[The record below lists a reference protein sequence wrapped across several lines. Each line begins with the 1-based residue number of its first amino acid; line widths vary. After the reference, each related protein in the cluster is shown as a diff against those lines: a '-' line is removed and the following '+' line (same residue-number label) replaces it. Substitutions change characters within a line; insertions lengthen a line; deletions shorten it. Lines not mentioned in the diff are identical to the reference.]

1 MGCSE
6 YRMILYCPLTPVKNG
21 CPGGHCLAAIRAY
34 SASYQ
39 AWMRPPWQPSPPFPH
54 RPGYSMP
61 TAQWPRPCSAWHRPT
76 RHFGGSWCSTR
87 IRQIW
92 KPSIRAITSS
102 PITPAST
109 ADILLWMPPGGR
121 VFRERQSRSLSQ
133 ALAWS
138 ACPAIRKVPTPHSS
152 GLGFCPQSLH
162 ALQSLHPRRGL
173 AVASRGYRAL
183 ATLPNSGPTEPSR
196 RDPGTE
202 ASCRRGRLFVDIR
215 HTVTPPSTTPRNKAL
230 AHPEYFTNRS
240 AASQGE
246 DYPAPRIWQTC
257 FYLLD

>member
-1 MGCSE
+1 MAQTDQAF
-6 YRMILYCPLTPVKNG
+6 RRIVVLYPHQADLETEHPRYHVIANNPRQYG
-21 CPGGHCLAAIRAY
+21 RHPALDAARGE
-34 SASYQ
+34 SL
-39 AWMRPPWQPSPPFPH
+39 
-54 RPGYSMP
+54 
-61 TAQWPRPCSAWHRPT
+61 PRT
-76 RHFGGSWCSTR
+76 T
-87 IRQIW
+87 
-92 KPSIRAITSS
+92 
-102 PITPAST
+102 
-109 ADILLWMPPGGR
+109 
-121 VFRERQSRSLSQ
+121 SRSLSQ

-162 ALQSLHPRRGL
+162 ALQSLRPRRGL

-215 HTVTPPSTTPRNKAL
+215 HTVTPPSTAPRDKAL

-246 DYPAPRIWQTC
+246 DYPAPRDMAN
-257 FYLLD
+257 LLLST